1 MNDDDYD
8 GDDDYGGG
16 DHDYD
21 GNGDYNGADGDDDLH
36 INIWREFHGV
46 VIVESDHLF
55 GRSVCVNVAPSVP

>member
-1 MNDDDYD
+1 MNDDDD
-8 GDDDYGGG
+8 
-16 DHDYD
+16 D
-21 GNGDYNGADGDDDLH
+21 GNGDYNADDGDYNADGDDDLH